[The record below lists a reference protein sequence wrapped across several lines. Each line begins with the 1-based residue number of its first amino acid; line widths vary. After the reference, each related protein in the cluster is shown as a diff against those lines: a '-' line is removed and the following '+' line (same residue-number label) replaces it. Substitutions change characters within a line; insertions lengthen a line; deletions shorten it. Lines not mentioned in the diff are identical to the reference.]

1 MLFRSGQSF
10 FDRAEIKDLCAW
22 FRLWVNNNDDPAF
35 LRAVGTPKRGIGH
48 QTLAQLGAF
57 ATQYKLS
64 LFESLFSHSLAA
76 AVDGQAFI
84 LKWAADSS
92 SSTKGTFPLDPND
105 LTTGVCEDH
114 RKSFEIKITSAGKT
128 LYFCCESADAQNTL
142 LARIDAGRRL
152 QVASVEI
159 GPSGV
164 AFYKTENAVIS
175 AGNGLMLG
183 EPGKK
188 VFSWG
193 VGTLLGIGA
202 PNISGMAVPQR
213 IPAFRER

>member
-1 MLFRSGQSF
+1 VHFASF
-10 FDRAEIKDLCAW
+10 ELSATRHARASSPST
-22 FRLWVNNNDDPAF
+22 R
-35 LRAVGTPKRGIGH
+35 
-48 QTLAQLGAF
+48 
-57 ATQYKLS
+57 
-64 LFESLFSHSLAA
+64 AA
-76 AVDGQAFI
+76 AHHLLPVCVSLSPPPPFPLRRRWLTFDGAAFV

-92 SSTKGTFPLDPND
+92 SAPKGTFPLDPND
-105 LTTGVCEDH
+105 LTTGVCDDH
-114 RKSFEIKITSAGKT
+114 RKSFEIKISSGGKT

-159 GPSGV
+159 GPTGA
-164 AFYKTENAVIS
+164 AFYKTENAVVS

-213 IPAFRER
+213 IPAFRAR